1 MAINIPIVTEFVDVG
16 LKSASGAFD
25 NFRTKVGEAE
35 GGLGKLKAGAG
46 AAFDGIKANAG
57 AMALGAGT
65 AIAGFALKAIGDFQD
80 LALEVDK
87 FSNATGLAAEES
99 SKWIEVAGDI
109 GVESGTLLTAFNRM
123 NKAIGDNSKAFGE
136 LGVEIVR
143 TSSGATD
150 VNATFLNTVEALRKI
165 QDPAKRAQL
174 ATQILGK
181 SWTEL
186 SELVEMG
193 AGSLKSALDDVS
205 GAKVIDEAE
214 IQKAKDLRAAQD
226 ALGDAFDEFVLMVG
240 TELIPVL
247 TKASGAAADLVGLL
261 GKLAEGIAESTE
273 NSDGFFDSVVELLNP
288 FDAWQDALDHTDS
301 ALDDVDGAIQD
312 VTDEQRLL
320 NDAWRDGYR
329 AMIDARTATEDLTT
343 ALTDVDDALAVL
355 KGNIDER
362 QAWRNLQDELDRV
375 RDAAVK
381 AFTEATPEALRDSE
395 AALDRARLKVAGYIA
410 EIDTIPPDRKTDFI
424 ARLDQANL
432 DEVERILAYLARP
445 RSMGI
450 IVGVG
455 ETPSEVRGVAPRMAT
470 LGLGAGSPNVT
481 VNVAGSVVAEN
492 DLVESVRKGLVN
504 SQRNGS
510 QLVYTNK

>member
-1 MAINIPIVTEFVDVG
+1 MAINIPIVTEFVDAG

-57 AMALGAGT
+57 AMALGAGA
-65 AIAGFALKAIGDFQD
+65 AIAGFAVKAIGEFND
-80 LALEVDK
+80 LALAAGK
-87 FSNATGLAAEES
+87 FSDATGLSAEES
-99 SKWIEVAGDI
+99 SRWMEVAGDV
-109 GVESGTLLTAFNRM
+109 GVSSETVQKSIDKM
-123 NKAIGDNSKAFGE
+123 NKAIATSTPEWKA
-136 LGVEIVR
+136 LGAQVEY
-143 TSSGATD
+143 TSAGTID
-150 VNATFLNTVEALRKI
+150 VNKTFLNTIDALNKI
-165 QDPAKRAQL
+165 QDPAQRAEL
-174 ATQILGK
+174 AAKTLGK
-181 SWTEL
+181 GWQDMAEL
-186 SELVEMG
+186 IAMG
-193 AGSLKSALDDVS
+193 SDDLTASLESVS
-205 GAKVIDEAE
+205 DQKVIDDAE
-214 IQKAKDLRAAQD
+214 VEKARDFRAALDNLADKGQD
-226 ALGDAFDEFVLMVG
+226 LALVLGEALVPILTQIVEVATAVSDAIGKVGDVFGVVTDFMSGDGLESMVANIKAQE
-240 TELIPVL
+240 ELNGALKDQWVAYSEARIRAEELADANDDL
-247 TKASGAAADLVGLL
+247 TVSL
-261 GKLAEGIAESTE
+261 E
-273 NSDGFFDSVVELLNP
+273 
-288 FDAWQDALDHTDS
+288 
-301 ALDDVDGAIQD
+301 DVD
-312 VTDEQRLL
+312 
-320 NDAWRDGYR
+320 Y
-329 AMIDARTATEDLTT
+329 
-343 ALTDVDDALAVL
+343 ALQEL

-362 QAWRNLQDELDRV
+362 QAWRNLQDTLADVE
-375 RDAAVK
+375 DAARR
-381 AFTEATPEALRDSE
+381 AFEEGTPEALRASE
-395 AALDRARLKVAGYIA
+395 EALDSARLKVAGYIA